1 MELKFQIKI
10 ITIHWC
16 SLSTEEDKW
25 ELLGILLN
33 SGLPTSLPEVAH
45 FPRISKAW
53 WVPSLLFFWWWQLE
67 SFFAVLIPTLMMVLR
82 RYNRTSVCQM
92 GKFLVQALFWGAFR
106 THFFIS
112 HISDWRRQKISRPKS
127 LVVRY
132 LFPARES
139 HALAWLW
146 GMRMPSVG
154 VRCKCEMQCRFAVVV
169 IFVCLFV
176 FTVRAL
182 SAGFGGRLPRYCPQ
196 LCPAVASQV

>member
-53 WVPSLLFFWWWQLE
+53 WVLSLLFFWWWQLE

-92 GKFLVQALFWGAFR
+92 GKFLVQALFWGDFK
-106 THFFIS
+106 THFFIF
-112 HISDWRRQKISRPKS
+112 HVSDWRREISRLKS

-132 LFPARES
+132 SFPARES

-154 VRCKCEMQCRFAVVV
+154 VWCKCANAVS
-169 IFVCLFV
+169 FCGCCYFCSLVCFY
-176 FTVRAL
+176 
-182 SAGFGGRLPRYCPQ
+182 S
-196 LCPAVASQV
+196 